1 MKKDRL
7 SVEVESIPTNCL
19 YGGHK
24 VGFLLFAQLRPSA
37 NDTHGMAQSQ
47 HLLVKP
53 TQRQLRRYK
62 KAFMRK
68 ATTNY
73 LIGV

>member
-1 MKKDRL
+1 MKKDRF
-7 SVEVESIPTNCL
+7 SVVIETVVPGWHSHN
-19 YGGHK
+19 

-37 NDTHGMAQSQ
+37 NDTQGMAQSQ

-68 ATTNY
+68 ATTSSMR
-73 LIGV
+73 GV